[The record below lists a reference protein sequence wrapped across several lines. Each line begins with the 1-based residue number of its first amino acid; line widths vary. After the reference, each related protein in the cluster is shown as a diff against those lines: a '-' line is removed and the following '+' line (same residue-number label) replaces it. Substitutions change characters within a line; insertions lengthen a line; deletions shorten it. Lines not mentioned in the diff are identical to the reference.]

1 MILNIVETSNMPP
14 SLTVAQLRDILGM
27 VVGGGLSIVFAG
39 AKGATPTTS
48 PTVAGQYAINQ
59 STNELWFVNS
69 SLAWQQII
77 KV

>member
-1 MILNIVETSNMPP
+1 
-14 SLTVAQLRDILGM
+14 M